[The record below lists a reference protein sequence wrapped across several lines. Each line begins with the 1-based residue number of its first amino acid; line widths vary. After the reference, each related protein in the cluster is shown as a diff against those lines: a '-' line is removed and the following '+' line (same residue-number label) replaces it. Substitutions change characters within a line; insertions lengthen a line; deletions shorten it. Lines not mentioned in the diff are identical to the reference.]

1 MRIGIDI
8 SFLNTLKEKQGV
20 HRYAL
25 GFIREIIKDKQKRFQ
40 IYTNSKT
47 FNESKKKFKNKNI
60 DIILLENNYL
70 ILKKFQKLILVL
82 LSFFGI
88 FFYKFNSFFINI
100 LNKKNKSIIEKNSD
114 CIIFLNTQEV
124 NYNLKIKK
132 IINFHD
138 LLHEK
143 FPNFFSYSNF
153 IERKY
158 LYYNSA
164 KYSDIVLA
172 SSEYMKKE
180 FLRYFNFLKEKNILI
195 VREGFDKKSFNNT
208 SKIILKKKTNYFFYP
223 AQLWPHKNH
232 LYLFKSLKK
241 MIKTNKNIKI
251 FFCGSK
257 KKYSFKIFEYL
268 KLNKLEK
275 NIIYLGNISQKKLEY
290 YYMHCLAVILPS
302 IYESSSLVALEAIN
316 YKKPIISADIP
327 PMNELNKIFRINI
340 FNLNNE
346 KTLHRI
352 IYSFINN
359 KKKFIADANWNY
371 KNLKKTSWKY
381 TLTPVKK
388 LLNSDFNQII

>member
-1 MRIGIDI
+1 MRVGIDI

-20 HRYAL
+20 NRYAL
-25 GFIREIIKDKQKRFQ
+25 GFIREITKDKTKKFQ
-40 IYTNSKT
+40 IYTNFQIFS
-47 FNESKKKFKNKNI
+47 ESKKKFKNKNI

-114 CIIFLNTQEV
+114 CIIFLNAQEV

-138 LLHEK
+138 LLHER

-180 FLRYFNFLKEKNILI
+180 FLRFFYFLKKKNIII
-195 VREGFDKKSFNNT
+195 VREGFDKKSFKNT
-208 SKIILKKKTNYFFYP
+208 SKINFKKNTNYFFYP

-232 LYLFKSLKK
+232 LYLFRSLKK
-241 MIKTNKNIKI
+241 MITINKNIKV

-257 KKYSFKIFEYL
+257 KKYSSKIFDYI
-268 KLNKLEK
+268 KFNKLDK

-327 PMNELNKIFRINI
+327 PMKELNKLFKINI
-340 FNLNNE
+340 FNLRNE
-346 KTLHRI
+346 KTLNKI
-352 IYSFINN
+352 IYSFMKN
-359 KKKFIADANWNY
+359 KKKFISDANWNY
-371 KNLKKTSWKY
+371 ENLEKTSWKY
-381 TLTPVKK
+381 TLAPVKK
-388 LLNSDFNQII
+388 LLNSNFN